1 MSTTKVG
8 EYGGRLCN
16 QIFRLF
22 AVSILAKKHN
32 LHVNYILNR
41 YKSIRDLGI
50 ILYSSDTKKEGV
62 CKSLD
67 DDTMLQIYNSN
78 EKIGSLNVKGQ
89 SCFQRKSCSD
99 LIFENI
105 RSDESKKSII
115 NKNPY
120 KDRYNNNNDCCI
132 HVRLGDVRRWN
143 PGVLYFCKVLD
154 DLNFDKLYI
163 ASDSPNDPIVKEIK
177 NKYENSE
184 ILIKNEIETIQFA
197 STCKNVVLSHG
208 TYSGIIG
215 YLSFYSN
222 VYYCKVKTVGWQPV
236 GPWKDKDKLPNC
248 KPGKW
253 IGIELPEMTEKF
265 ENSRGAICKEDLY
278 PGEWRRGDGWAG

>member
-22 AVSILAKKHN
+22 SVSILAKKHN

-78 EKIGSLNVKGQ
+78 EKIGSLNVKGK

-120 KDRYNNNNDCCI
+120 
-132 HVRLGDVRRWN
+132 
-143 PGVLYFCKVLD
+143 
-154 DLNFDKLYI
+154 
-163 ASDSPNDPIVKEIK
+163 
-177 NKYENSE
+177 
-184 ILIKNEIETIQFA
+184 
-197 STCKNVVLSHG
+197 
-208 TYSGIIG
+208 
-215 YLSFYSN
+215 
-222 VYYCKVKTVGWQPV
+222 
-236 GPWKDKDKLPNC
+236 
-248 KPGKW
+248 
-253 IGIELPEMTEKF
+253 
-265 ENSRGAICKEDLY
+265 
-278 PGEWRRGDGWAG
+278 

>member
-1 MSTTKVG
+1 MSKSMFEV
-8 EYGGRLCN
+8 EQSSEVQIRLRNGHEKLTIGCLPELTSAPSIPSSSEVPEA
-16 QIFRLF
+16 IFS
-22 AVSILAKKHN
+22 VSILAKKHN

-78 EKIGSLNVKGQ
+78 EKIGSLNVKGK

-132 HVRLGDVRRWN
+132 HVRLGDVRSWN

-163 ASDSPNDPIVKEIK
+163 ASDSPNDHIVKEIK

-208 TYSGIIG
+208 T
-215 YLSFYSN
+215 
-222 VYYCKVKTVGWQPV
+222 
-236 GPWKDKDKLPNC
+236 
-248 KPGKW
+248 
-253 IGIELPEMTEKF
+253 
-265 ENSRGAICKEDLY
+265 
-278 PGEWRRGDGWAG
+278 